1 MFSTLFLL
9 IAIAAYVAVPV
20 VLIWGWM
27 RWARSQ
33 QRGVFAVV
41 SLISSAFGTASVL
54 IALAGVIYGR
64 AIGGFPY
71 YDPRLM
77 RTYRWGISM
86 SLVGLG
92 LAVVGI
98 WRRSV
103 LRWHAPALSFGMLL
117 LWFVWASGE

>member
-27 RWARSQ
+27 RWAQ
-33 QRGVFAVV
+33 QRGVFAAV
-41 SLISSAFGTASVL
+41 SLISFVFGTASVL

-77 RTYRWGISM
+77 RIYRFGIIM
-86 SLVGLG
+86 SLVGFG

-103 LRWHAPALSFGMLL
+103 LRWHAPALSFGIFL